1 MPVGFGSLP
10 FVRMR
15 VVKSDDF
22 VGSLHPFQVSVI
34 VRVMRRPRMDAVW
47 VVALMV
53 SVVAVLRVVGVVVAF
68 VKFVDPV
75 VNCS

>member
-22 VGSLHPFQVSVI
+22 VGSFRPFQVSVI